1 MELTETLCL
10 AASLPMLLEGIL
22 FQMVEFRHRGPD
34 LRKMRSEI
42 FLAQNSFGKKIK
54 MKLSCHQ
61 GRS

>member
-42 FLAQNSFGKKIK
+42 FLRRIALERN
-54 MKLSCHQ
+54 
-61 GRS
+61 